1 MLAMLGELGTGCGRS
16 VAAAATFVTR
26 LCTLWFA
33 VLVGVA
39 ALLLF
44 ARQTKIRVDLP
55 ATADRAGAA

>member
-1 MLAMLGELGTGCGRS
+1 MLAMLGELATGCDRS

-44 ARQTKIRVDLP
+44 ARQTKIRVELP
-55 ATADRAGAA
+55 AAADRAGAA